1 MFAVQMMDKK
11 TIRKSSQY
19 IDSLVEQLLEMRG
32 YSKND
37 EPQHKKIKRELQEVF
52 SLLEIELILCGNCD
66 EDDLLIPTHNCRIN
80 AVELKTEAIK

>member
-1 MFAVQMMDKK
+1 MDKES
-11 TIRKSSQY
+11 IRKSSEY
-19 IDSLVEQLLEMRG
+19 INSLVEQLLEMRG

-37 EPQHKKIKRELQEVF
+37 ELQHRKIKRELQEVF

-80 AVELKTEAIK
+80 AVELKTEAIEEQ